1 MIYGKDPITKETIEI
16 NEWLNETDDN
26 ILLILDKS
34 AKNVSFSRS
43 DSGMKNKINDKIYL
57 FKRSYLQVP
66 ELKHIYHQC
75 ILEQGQLMVNETFK
89 SKISY
94 YNLGYYLGK
103 PILIDLKEAISKN
116 VNKHRI
122 FKLNFSYNEFDDFIN
137 KESLLMSQIALST
150 KKLLK
155 APKGATIEEKKRI
168 NDANKME
175 TYNAKKNLPIKKEVY
190 FEEVMAKALLNYSYQ
205 WDSAINFYL
214 RSGEDYFN
222 TPIFIQY
229 HKRFGKT
236 INEAIANVKQKVLDI
251 DRAFLEVAP
260 RNENNSN
267 VYFRGMQRPFEK
279 LANIGDKETIS
290 NFISVSSAYNV
301 ALRFSGILRGSQCC
315 LYRLQIDKGIPIID
329 MVRTTKFKQEK
340 EILLPRNLVF
350 ELVNIDVI
358 EYLKR
363 HVPIANI
370 KVHLQDKDQFKL
382 TTGCKKFLVGNIVPY
397 SPSYIVNETKK
408 AHKKEDKKTIA
419 KDENKKPLKI
429 DTKYEELI
437 ENHKIA
443 LIGKRCPK
451 GYRIHKPTNMC
462 EFFGVV
468 QGKSQTKTKP
478 RTKKKSPVK
487 TGTKKPRCK
496 NGTRR
501 NPKTGNCEA
510 F

>member
-1 MIYGKDPITKETIEI
+1 MIFGKDPITKETIEI
-16 NEWLNETDDN
+16 NEWLSESDDN
-26 ILLILDKS
+26 ILLIIDKS

-43 DSGMKNKINDKIYL
+43 DSATKNKISDKIYL

-66 ELKHIYHQC
+66 ELKHIHYKC
-75 ILEQGQLMVNETFK
+75 ILEEGQLMVNNTFK
-89 SKISY
+89 SKTNY
-94 YNLGYYLGK
+94 FNLGYYLGK

-122 FKLNFSYNEFDDFIN
+122 FKLNFSSNEFGEFIN
-137 KESLLMSQIALST
+137 KESLLMSQITLSS
-150 KKLLK
+150 KNLLK
-155 APKGATIEEKKRI
+155 VPKGITVDEKKQI
-168 NDANKME
+168 ADTNNME
-175 TYNAKKNLPIKKEVY
+175 KYFLKKNLPIKKEVY
-190 FEEVMAKALLNYSYQ
+190 FEEIMAKALTNYSYQ

-222 TPIFIQY
+222 TPTFIQY

-251 DRAFLEVAP
+251 DRAFLEAAP

-301 ALRFSGILRGSQCC
+301 ALKFSGILRGTKCC
-315 LYRLQIDKGIPIID
+315 LYNITIDKGIPLID
-329 MVRTTKFKQEK
+329 MVTTTKFKNEK

-350 ELVNIDVI
+350 ELVDIKFINHGLNKNIPVA
-358 EYLKR
+358 Y
-363 HVPIANI
+363 I

-382 TTGCKKFLVGNIVPY
+382 TTGCKKFLTGNIVPY
-397 SPSYIVNETKK
+397 SPSYIINETKK
-408 AHKKEDKKTIA
+408 PHKKSIA
-419 KDENKKPLKI
+419 KDGNNKPITI
-429 DTKYEELI
+429 DKKYEELI
-437 ENHKIA
+437 ENHKIP
-443 LIGKRCPK
+443 LTGKRCPR

-462 EFFGVV
+462 EFVGLPENNI
-468 QGKSQTKTKP
+468 KSKAKTQKNSP
-478 RTKKKSPVK
+478 IKSEN
-487 TGTKKPRCK
+487 KKPRCK

-501 NPKTGNCEA
+501 NPKTGNCEPK
-510 F
+510 